1 MRKIVSLILIVIIVL
16 SCKNIE
22 KKNTLPVSNTPVVTI
37 DTMLITDSSWGFINS
52 QLNFSDLQVI
62 YGENN
67 IKDERICGP
76 ECIDSID
83 VTILYPGTKNEA
95 IIYWKD
101 SSYHKTIGVI
111 RCFSDSASYH
121 TSTGIKIG
129 SGLTDLLKLNR
140 QKITFYGFGWDYG
153 GGIIS
158 FNKGTLEKSPVHF
171 ELDAISEVDNSL
183 LGDTEL
189 HTEMPL
195 VKKYLDKI
203 RVRLISLSFYKQ
215 DEY

>member
-1 MRKIVSLILIVIIVL
+1 MDVEYDPS
-16 SCKNIE
+16 
-22 KKNTLPVSNTPVVTI
+22 
-37 DTMLITDSSWGFINS
+37 LITDSSWGAITKQTDYAERLKIFGASN
-52 QLNFSDLQVI
+52 V
-62 YGENN
+62 
-67 IKDERICGP
+67 KDERICGP

-83 VTILYPGTKNEA
+83 VTILYPDTKNEA

-101 SSYHKTIGVI
+101 SAYHKTNAMI
-111 RCFSDSASYH
+111 RCYSGGASYQ

-129 SGLTDLLKLNR
+129 SAITDLLKLNG

-158 FNKGTLEKSPVHF
+158 FNKGALEKSPVHF
-171 ELDAISEVDNSL
+171 ELDAISEVDTNL
-183 LGDTEL
+183 MGDTEL
-189 HTEMPL
+189 YTDMPL

-203 RVRLISLSFYKQ
+203 KVRLISLSFSRQ

>member
-1 MRKIVSLILIVIIVL
+1 MKRITFLLLIVAALVD
-16 SCKNIE
+16 SCGNKD
-22 KKNTLPVSNTPVVTI
+22 KKSTPVTEKQEVKI
-37 DTMLITDSSWGFINS
+37 DSTLITDSSWGLITKNTDFAG
-52 QLNFSDLQVI
+52 LQAI
-62 YGENN
+62 YGTSNV
-67 IKDERICGP
+67 KDERVCGP

-83 VTILYPGTKNEA
+83 VTIIYPETKNEA

-101 SSYHKTIGVI
+101 SAYHKTIGMI
-111 RCFSDSASYH
+111 RCYSSGASYH

-129 SGLTDLLKLNR
+129 SGITDLLKLNG

-158 FNKGTLEKSPVHF
+158 FNKGALEKSPVHF
-171 ELDAISEVDNSL
+171 ELDAISEIDNNL

-189 HTEMPL
+189 HTDMPL

-203 RVRLISLSFYKQ
+203 RVRLISLSFSRQ